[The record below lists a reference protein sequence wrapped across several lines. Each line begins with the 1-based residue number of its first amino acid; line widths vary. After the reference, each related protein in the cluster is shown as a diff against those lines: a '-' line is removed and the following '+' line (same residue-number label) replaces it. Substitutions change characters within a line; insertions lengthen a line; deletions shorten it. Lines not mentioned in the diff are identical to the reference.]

1 MRILRVAAAVAA
13 FGLAVSAY
21 AADKP
26 FDPTRDS
33 ARDLKETIKAAQQ
46 QHKNILLD
54 VGGNWCPWCI
64 LLDRM
69 LASDAELHALLEKN
83 YIVLHVNF
91 SQENENTAFLSGYP
105 KAQGYPAWYVLSPDG
120 KLLKAEDTSELEQT
134 HKLAAGYNKD
144 TLKTFLTEN
153 APKP

>member
-1 MRILRVAAAVAA
+1 MRGFPLATAL
-13 FGLAVSAY
+13 LAVGCATAAL

-33 ARDLKETIKAAQQ
+33 AKDLKAAMKQAEKE
-46 QHKNILLD
+46 HKNIILD

-64 LLDRM
+64 VLDRT
-69 LASDAELHALLEKN
+69 LAGDAELHALIEKD

-91 SQENENTAFLSGYP
+91 SQENENKAFLASYP
-105 KAQGYPAWYVLSPDG
+105 RAKGYPAWYVLSPEG
-120 KLLKAEDTSELEQT
+120 KLLIAEDTSLLEQT
-134 HKLAAGYNKD
+134 HKLDAGYNRD
-144 TLKTFLTEN
+144 TLKTFLNEN